1 MTSTVFGLIW
11 FVLFLCWIFIRGR
24 MESLGDDDNSIFH
37 LANRRWF
44 GMGDVKHKI
53 PEGISYVDFMTLQ
66 SNLNTLF
73 VLLVTQKR
81 LAKCG

>member
-1 MTSTVFGLIW
+1 MTSTAFGLIW

-24 MESLGDDDNSIFH
+24 MESLGDDDDSIFH

-44 GMGDVKHKI
+44 GMGDIKHKI
-53 PEGISYVDFMTLQ
+53 PEGITYVDFMTLQ

-73 VLLVTQKR
+73 VLSVTQKR